1 MYKYE
6 EDEAKDRIA
15 EFIAKEFEAA
25 SKKHPLYVN
34 LGVGIPTKVADH

>member
-15 EFIAKEFEAA
+15 EFIAKEFEADVTPK
-25 SKKHPLYVN
+25 S
-34 LGVGIPTKVADH
+34 

>member
-25 SKKHPLYVN
+25 SKNDVTPKS
-34 LGVGIPTKVADH
+34 

>member
-15 EFIAKEFEAA
+15 EFIAKEFEAELT
-25 SKKHPLYVN
+25 PN
-34 LGVGIPTKVADH
+34 C